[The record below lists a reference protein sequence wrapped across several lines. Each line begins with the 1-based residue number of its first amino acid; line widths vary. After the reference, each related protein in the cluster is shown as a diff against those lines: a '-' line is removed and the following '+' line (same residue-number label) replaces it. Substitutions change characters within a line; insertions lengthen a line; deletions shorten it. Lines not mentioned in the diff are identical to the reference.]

1 MSNRK
6 HGFHWLAATALL
18 ALAGAAAAWTRYGP
32 PPYGPQPGQ
41 PMMPLPYPPP
51 GSAYHMPGQFPALP
65 RAASAADTTAP
76 AAPAQHPGQERSGTL
91 RSYPAAERPEGIGNA
106 AFTQHMT
113 ADDYILDIDI
123 DGVDPTQVQV
133 DAFGRALIVRIQRSM
148 EVHREE
154 TLDDGRGVA
163 RSFSWSSGR
172 SARRLS
178 VPPDGDLDRLTRE
191 DSDERVRIVI
201 PRRQGEAPGGELNEP
216 SEQDQ

>member
-6 HGFHWLAATALL
+6 HGFHWLTATALS
-18 ALAGAAAAWTRYGP
+18 ALAGAAAAWTPYGL

-51 GSAYHMPGQFPALP
+51 GSAYHMPGQFPALR
-65 RAASAADTTAP
+65 RAASAADTAAP
-76 AAPAQHPGQERSGTL
+76 VAPAQHAGQERNGTL
-91 RSYPAAERPEGIGNA
+91 GSYPAAERSEGIGNA
-106 AFTQHMT
+106 TFDQHMT
-113 ADDYILDIDI
+113 ADDYILDI

-148 EVHREE
+148 EVHRQE

-178 VPPDGDLDRLTRE
+178 VPSDGDLDRLSRE

-201 PRRQGEAPGGELNEP
+201 PRRQGEAPGGEPNEP
-216 SEQDQ
+216 SKQDH